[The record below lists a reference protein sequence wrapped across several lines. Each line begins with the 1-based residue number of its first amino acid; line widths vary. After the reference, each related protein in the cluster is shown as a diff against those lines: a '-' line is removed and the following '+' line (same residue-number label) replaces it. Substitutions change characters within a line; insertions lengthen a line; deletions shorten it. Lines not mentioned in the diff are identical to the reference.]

1 MEILSRIGCKNI
13 DNYTINNIGIP
24 SIVLME
30 NAANGIVEIIK
41 NLGNKVIVF
50 CGTGNNGGDG
60 LAVARKLWLLK
71 KDVEVILVGN
81 IKKLSEETKINLNI
95 INSLNIPVFNIEN
108 TEDIKPSIIE
118 KVSKGDYIID
128 SIFGI
133 GLNREVK
140 GIYKEVINLIN
151 KYSNYIVSIDIPSG
165 LDSDTGEVLGICIKA
180 NITCSVEV
188 IKKGFIS
195 NKAVEFVGEI
205 KVVNIDIP
213 DFVKKENSEKTYILS
228 NNRYKAMIPIRD
240 KRGHKGNYGKVL
252 IVAGSE
258 KYCGAAFITTEACV
272 RTGSGLVTLLTHK
285 DAGEALK
292 GRLTEAMIQEYL
304 SYKDIKSL
312 TNFDVITCG
321 PGFSLSEN
329 SKIILKKITDETNCN
344 LVLDADALN
353 IISENKELLSGLK
366 GRTIIT
372 PHPGEMARLIGST
385 IPYVESNRI
394 DVAKKF
400 AKENNIIVLLKGYNT
415 VITDGE
421 RVFINPTGNSKMA
434 SGGMGDCLT
443 GIITSFVG
451 QGLNLLQGT
460 ILGAYVHGF
469 IGDELSKERYIVNA
483 RDIINELPK
492 TIEKL
497 CEK

>member
-133 GLNREVK
+133 GLNREIK

-312 TNFDVITCG
+312 TNFDIIACG

-329 SKIILKKITDETNCN
+329 SKIILKKIVDETSCN

-353 IISENKELLSGLK
+353 IISENKELLNELK

-385 IPYVESNRI
+385 ISYVESNRI

-421 RVFINPTGNSKMA
+421 KVFINPTGNSKMA

-451 QGLNLLQGT
+451 QGLSLLQGT
-460 ILGAYVHGF
+460 LLGAYVHGF